1 MTDASA
7 TTERIHSGLIPYKPG
22 QSGNPNGR
30 PKGARN
36 RLSEA
41 FLEALEDAWHVKGQE
56 VIDKVIQDRPHEF
69 LKVIAGLLPK
79 DVRLNVSEYA
89 DLSDEQLLMQ
99 LQKIYELIGPAISA
113 ESSRLIEGVSTQE
126 KEPSAP

>member
-1 MTDASA
+1 MTD
-7 TTERIHSGLIPYKPG
+7 TNLRNDTEPERPWLAPYQFKA
-22 QSGNPNGR
+22 GNPGR

-41 FLEALEDAWHVKGQE
+41 FLEALETAWHAKGQE

-113 ESSRLIEGVSTQE
+113 ESSRVIEGVSTQE